1 MPYKPLNSSL
11 FSFYRFESLTSFI
24 VPVKG
29 ALKQDLIKFI
39 AVIIDA
45 HGLFHFL
52 GKHFTMTL
60 SGDHT
65 PELIWLFKVF
75 AVIIGADP
83 SKILVMKGNKISFT
97 TISPNLWR
105 IWLLVRVHLL
115 NPLVIELGSKA
126 YADSSNTSPE
136 YGDIGHI
143 IPLKPRITSSFAAG
157 AALLLLP
164 RSKRNSFRSSVFK
177 PSNIRVA
184 IKKLSVLVKLPKSLL
199 EYMKSMPKRWP
210 SVSVRE
216 LSLSFKTFYY

>member
-52 GKHFTMTL
+52 DKHFTMTL
-60 SGDHT
+60 IGNHT
-65 PELIWLFKVF
+65 PDLMWLFKVF
-75 AVIIGADP
+75 AAIIGADP
-83 SKILVMKGNKISFT
+83 AEVLVVKDHKVSFT
-97 TISPNLWR
+97 TSSPNLWR

-115 NPLVIELGSKA
+115 NSLVIELGSKA
-126 YADSSNTSPE
+126 YADSCETSPE
-136 YGDIGHI
+136 YGNIGHI
-143 IPLKPRITSSFAAG
+143 IPLSPRRTSPFAAG

-164 RSKRNSFRSSVFK
+164 RGKRNSFKSVFK
-177 PSNIRVA
+177 PSNIIVA

-199 EYMKSMPKRWP
+199 DYMKSIPKKWP
-210 SVSVRE
+210 SVRE
-216 LSLSFKTFYY
+216 LSL